1 MLTVAILAHRVLAT
15 FELAIKFRQAFREL
29 ELTLEHYEDELGRIA
44 FQVNCLTAHEFPR
57 YQIVGVALDGLARL
71 WLKAGDV
78 LEEFNLQV
86 QLLLLYPHQTAAE
99 LGLFERCKVDGLA
112 HGLDCRVAPII
123 VLLVEERFTTKAAFF
138 MDLIDFLEVLPV
150 HPLIGYAIDLELM
163 RTWLTKAIHLLVY
176 FLFKH
181 VKFACDLL
189 LNIFFFSST
198 ELFHEIGRKVL
209 HAGEGRVTIATLPL
223 SLLRHDLPLMFYM
236 ALESRLRGEAAAV
249 Y

>member
-86 QLLLLYPHQTAAE
+86 
-99 LGLFERCKVDGLA
+99 
-112 HGLDCRVAPII
+112 
-123 VLLVEERFTTKAAFF
+123 
-138 MDLIDFLEVLPV
+138 
-150 HPLIGYAIDLELM
+150 
-163 RTWLTKAIHLLVY
+163 
-176 FLFKH
+176 
-181 VKFACDLL
+181 
-189 LNIFFFSST
+189 
-198 ELFHEIGRKVL
+198 
-209 HAGEGRVTIATLPL
+209 
-223 SLLRHDLPLMFYM
+223 
-236 ALESRLRGEAAAV
+236 
-249 Y
+249 

>member
-1 MLTVAILAHRVLAT
+1 MLTVAILAHRILCDSGGVLAT

-123 VLLVEERFTTKAAFF
+123 VFLVEERITTKAAFF
-138 MDLIDFLEVLPV
+138 IDLIDFLEVLPV

-163 RTWLTKAIHLLVY
+163 RTWLT
-176 FLFKH
+176 
-181 VKFACDLL
+181 
-189 LNIFFFSST
+189 
-198 ELFHEIGRKVL
+198 
-209 HAGEGRVTIATLPL
+209 
-223 SLLRHDLPLMFYM
+223 
-236 ALESRLRGEAAAV
+236 
-249 Y
+249 